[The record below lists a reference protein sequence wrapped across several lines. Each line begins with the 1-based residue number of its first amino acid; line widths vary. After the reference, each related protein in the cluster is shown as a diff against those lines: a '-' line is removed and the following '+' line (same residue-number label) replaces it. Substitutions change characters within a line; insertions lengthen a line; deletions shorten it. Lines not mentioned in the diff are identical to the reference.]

1 MIFTYYRRP
10 LKFYLIEVEDM
21 PVQMKYDYY
30 FKLVS
35 KFENDFQVPSVAGGS
50 VGAEI
55 VNPFTALSSTRRG
68 DGVRKAHFSMSQ
80 AIRHLI
86 KQIYEEN

>member
-10 LKFYLIEVEDM
+10 AQFYLIEVEDV

-35 KFENDFQVPSVAGGS
+35 KFENDFQVPSVSGGS

-55 VNPFTALSSTRRG
+55 VNPLHGS
-68 DGVRKAHFSMSQ
+68 KAHFTMSQ

-86 KQIYEEN
+86 KQIYEEK

>member
-10 LKFYLIEVEDM
+10 AQFYLIEVEDM

-35 KFENDFQVPSVAGGS
+35 KFENDFQVPSVAGGP
-50 VGAEI
+50 AEI
-55 VNPFTALSSTRRG
+55 VNPLHGS
-68 DGVRKAHFSMSQ
+68 KAHFSMSQ

-86 KQIYEEN
+86 KQIYEEK

>member
-10 LKFYLIEVEDM
+10 LKFYLIEVEDS
-21 PVQMKYDYY
+21 PVQMKHDYY
-30 FKLVS
+30 FKLID
-35 KFENDFQVPSVAGGS
+35 KFECDIPVSSITGSLGGS
-50 VGAEI
+50 DI
-55 VNPFTALSSTRRG
+55 VNPLRG
-68 DGVRKAHFSMSQ
+68 SKAHFSMSQ